1 MILHRDK
8 IQGSIFKVKEKP
20 KVVGSIGAKRRSLIL
35 SSALKAF
42 AEDGF
47 KGASIQKIADAAK
60 LPKANVLYYF
70 PSKKALYSHV
80 MQSILSMWNSSFDN
94 VTVDDCPAESLANY
108 IAEKMEISRL
118 NPYSSKVFAIEII
131 NGGANLDESFKESH
145 REWVD
150 GRLAVINAWIEA
162 GKLDYINPEY
172 LLYNV
177 WSSTQHYADF
187 SSQISQLRGG
197 VMRKKDFAEATNTVV
212 NIILK
217 GCGLAVPSAYTS
229 QQKP

>member
-1 MILHRDK
+1 MIVEKRG
-8 IQGSIFKVKEKP
+8 QGSKLTVKDKVKP
-20 KVVGSIGAKRRSLIL
+20 VSSIGEKRRSLIM

-80 MQSILSMWNSSFDN
+80 MKEILSMWNSSFDS
-94 VTVDDCPAESLANY
+94 VTVDDCPAQSLANY

-118 NPYSSKVFAIEII
+118 HPYSSKVFAIEII
-131 NGGANLDESFKESH
+131 NGGANLDDSFKKSH
-145 REWVD
+145 REWVS
-150 GRLAVINAWIEA
+150 GRITVINAWIEA
-162 GKLDYINPEY
+162 GKLDYIHPEY
-172 LLYNV
+172 LLYNI

-187 SSQISQLRGG
+187 SSQICQLRGS
-197 VMRKKDFAEATNTVV
+197 VMRKKDFAEATRTVV

-217 GCGLAVPSAYTS
+217 GCGLAVPIAYS
-229 QQKP
+229 NQLKK